1 LLDNRQQAQNKKPVA
16 DQPAP
21 SASAF
26 NETPVVNLVTSRE
39 NFVVGRRLRETLALC
54 SRSSAS
60 TTFCQ
65 ATTPLSSPFALSEQT
80 LDFATDLAFG
90 PYQLRDALAY
100 IAAASSSVTNIE
112 LALSVRRQV
121 DCGTRMTG

>member
-1 LLDNRQQAQNKKPVA
+1 MIPQVGSLRLDSNLAPSSIDDRLPADNVVA
-16 DQPAP
+16 NQPAL
-21 SASAF
+21 SASLS
-26 NETPVVNLVTSRE
+26 NETPVLNLVTSKE
-39 NFVVGRRLRETLALC
+39 NLVVGRRLRETLALC

-65 ATTPLSSPFALSEQT
+65 ALTPLSSPFALNDRT

-100 IAAASSSVTNIE
+100 IAAASSSVTNI
-112 LALSVRRQV
+112 
-121 DCGTRMTG
+121 G